1 MKFIVYVNSRDE
13 IGLWG
18 ALSLSPSSLLPE
30 CFVHWCE
37 VDHGV
42 GVDIVLVQRPPGL
55 VQPLVLAGPPDGV
68 V

>member
-1 MKFIVYVNSRDE
+1 MF
-13 IGLWG
+13 
-18 ALSLSPSSLLPE
+18 SLSPSLPASPE

-42 GVDIVLVQRPPGL
+42 RVHVVLVQGPPRL